1 MKTATGITLLAIGAI
16 LTFAVTANL
25 WFFNIH
31 IAGVVI
37 MLAGLAGLF
46 IPRRTYSSLNRRL
59 VQRRTR
65 TWPNGQ
71 VVETRE
77 ASYPPYVVTASPG
90 AGAEQ
95 AGLPSVPSIPADPSP
110 ESGMTWEPGDGAE
123 RQPGGPSIPPDPRVR
138 AGMTPGPGTTEPVA
152 AGTGQETET
161 VEQFH
166 DD

>member
-65 TWPNGQ
+65 TWPNGR
-71 VVETRE
+71 VVETNE
-77 ASYPPYVVTASPG
+77 TSLPPYVVTASPST
-90 AGAEQ
+90 EQ
-95 AGLPSVPSIPADPSP
+95 AGLPGVPN
-110 ESGMTWEPGDGAE
+110 
-123 RQPGGPSIPPDPRVR
+123 IPPDPSPQSVMTGEPGSNRASGGPSLPPDPTVR
-138 AGMTPGPGTTEPVA
+138 AVMTPGGGSG
-152 AGTGQETET
+152 AGGPASEDETI
-161 VEQFH
+161 EQLR